1 MSTHDLLLVLIPA
14 LVIVV
19 LLVLFLPTRRSRTQ
33 SGPTADGS
41 QLTNPV
47 YSDDDRYWHGFLY
60 YNPDDPNP
68 FVPRR
73 YGLGWTVNF
82 GHPAGKLIAAGMA
95 GILLLPTAPAIFD
108 PGLAASGCHPNNCH
122 PLTP

>member
-73 YGLGWTVNF
+73 YGLG
-82 GHPAGKLIAAGMA
+82 
-95 GILLLPTAPAIFD
+95 
-108 PGLAASGCHPNNCH
+108 
-122 PLTP
+122 